1 MRFCAIL
8 TPVVLA
14 AALFAQPAAQP
25 TCDPKKTPEAA
36 KPLCT
41 SGMLVAPPKVYDD
54 FYLQQLLS
62 SLQSQLASLHVVD
75 QATLLS
81 HIGNVQG
88 GEMRQLGVA
97 VGASG
102 PPTVGSSTFT
112 PASGVDVSTASTT
125 PGTTTTQSS
134 VTPAAPTPPA
144 PTLAL
149 PSPSQSSLDTLNES
163 MQLAYEIANLRL
175 LLDGALSDRLQ
186 TGNRGLKTTYTLGFP
201 ITIEAPENSDN
212 KILKDSIAEISVSIY
227 APKAAEASEAPSIVT
242 LLPRERTYNVASLVD
257 HSFMAS
263 VGAVIGGVFNVGG
276 GILWGKKKFYLVQ
289 QQETVAVQRPNR
301 CPPQGVGGND
311 CAETRVASFAWQIHP
326 VLGKH
331 YVRPGTSQNF
341 VQFSVPSKLITSANE
356 SFATA
361 CVEIGWRHTFDNGNR
376 SADHLTN
383 EKEFCYRVG
392 NYQSAPQPESVLVH
406 DIGQGLVSVEVHGT
420 FLPGVTVR
428 ICKTVLDPATVTVSA
443 ADQSLTFTAAAKD
456 IAAAGG
462 ASLIGRDGQSHPIL
476 FKLGVQPPTAQPVE
490 IDAAKMVIT
499 PVSDTL
505 SEVKIPFTPPSGLT
519 VPFDD
524 ENPKTTVDPW
534 IVIIGDKVFGLRD
547 APFRA
552 SSVNQRTLLVS
563 TELLRSAPAL
573 ILRRLLW
580 PDRYFVGR
588 VDLDF
593 SQIMT
598 VSKVSILSAEDGL
611 KLSLLGT
618 GLDQASLLYPNPKD
632 CKPACKL
639 DATGHTFAIATL
651 PKPPTPAKDAKEA
664 KDVSAPFDPSKDVK
678 QIVLCRKDT
687 KKVDACD
694 AQYPPVVVDVPKADA
709 AKVAKPALEKASAPV
724 GTSQVSI
731 PGTGLDQIIAV
742 RYGKMSLGFR
752 IVVDKSSAE
761 KKTALILTLP
771 REIYS
776 AAGIYTLTVTLAD
789 KTAAAYALTIESN

>member
-1 MRFCAIL
+1 
-8 TPVVLA
+8 
-14 AALFAQPAAQP
+14 
-25 TCDPKKTPEAA
+25 
-36 KPLCT
+36 
-41 SGMLVAPPKVYDD
+41 MLVAPPKVYDD
-54 FYLQQLLS
+54 FYLQALLS
-62 SLQSQLASLHVVD
+62 SLQSQLASLHAVD
-75 QATLLS
+75 QATVLS

-102 PPTVGSSTFT
+102 PPTLGASTFT
-112 PASGVDVSTASTT
+112 PASGVDASTASTT
-125 PGTTTTQSS
+125 PGTTTTLSS

-289 QQETVAVQRPNR
+289 QQETVALERPNR
-301 CPPQGVGGND
+301 CPPRGAGGDD
-311 CAETRVASFAWQIHP
+311 CEETRVASFAWQIHP

-341 VQFSVPSKLITSANE
+341 VQFSVPSKVIASADE
-356 SFATA
+356 LFATA
-361 CVEIGWRHTFDNGNR
+361 CVEIGWRHTYDNGNR
-376 SADHLTN
+376 SADQLTN
-383 EKEFCYRVG
+383 EKEFCYPIG
-392 NYQSAPQPESVLVH
+392 NYQTAPQPGSVLVT

-428 ICKTVLDPATVTVSA
+428 IGKTVLDPATVTVSA
-443 ADQSLTFTAAAKD
+443 ADHSLTFTAAAKD

-462 ASLIGRDGQSHPIL
+462 ASLIGRDGQSHPL
-476 FKLGVQPPTAQPVE
+476 LSKLGLQPPAAKPVE
-490 IDAAKMVIT
+490 IDAAKLVIA
-499 PVSDTL
+499 PVSDAL
-505 SEVKIPFTPPSGLT
+505 SEVRIPFTPPSGLNIQCG
-519 VPFDD
+519 DD
-524 ENPKTTVDPW
+524 NPKTTVNPW
-534 IVIIGDKVFGLRD
+534 IVIIGDKIFGLRD

-552 SSVNQRTLLVS
+552 SSVNQRTLLAP
-563 TELLRSAPAL
+563 TELLRSAPAV

-580 PDRYFVGR
+580 PDQYFVSR

-593 SQIMT
+593 SHIMA
-598 VSKVSILSAEDGL
+598 VSKVSILSSEDGL

-618 GLDQASLLYPNPKD
+618 GLDQASLLYPNRKD
-632 CKPACKL
+632 CKPDCKL
-639 DATGHTFAIATL
+639 DPAGPTFAIATL
-651 PKPPTPAKDAKEA
+651 PKPPTPAKEA
-664 KDVSAPFDPSKDVK
+664 KDAPAPFDPSKDVK
-678 QIVLCRKDT
+678 QLVLCRKDP
-687 KKVDACD
+687 KNVDGCD

-709 AKVAKPALEKASAPV
+709 AKIPKPALEKASAAV
-724 GTSQVSI
+724 GASQVSI

-742 RYGKMSLGFR
+742 RYGKMPLDFR
-752 IVVDKSSAE
+752 IVVDKSAE
-761 KKTALILTLP
+761 KKTALVLTLP

-789 KTAAAYALTIESN
+789 TTVAAYALTIETK